1 MKNINR
7 NRRLRRKLRISANV
21 FGTKDRPRIS
31 VFRSNRYIYAQAI
44 DDERKI
50 TLTSSSSLVLTKNK
64 KIDKKITKTEQA
76 KITGLDLGEKLKKL
90 GIDKA
95 VFDRGWYHYHGRV
108 AALAMGLRES
118 GIRI

>member
-7 NRRLRRKLRISANV
+7 NRRLRRKLRVSVNI

-44 DDERKI
+44 DDEKGM
-50 TLTSSSSLVLTKNK
+50 TLVSSSSLSLRKNK
-64 KIDKKITKTEQA
+64 KIDKKIKKTDEA
-76 KITGLDLGEKLKKL
+76 KIVGLDLGEKLKNL
-90 GIDKA
+90 GIEQA

-118 GIRI
+118 GIKI